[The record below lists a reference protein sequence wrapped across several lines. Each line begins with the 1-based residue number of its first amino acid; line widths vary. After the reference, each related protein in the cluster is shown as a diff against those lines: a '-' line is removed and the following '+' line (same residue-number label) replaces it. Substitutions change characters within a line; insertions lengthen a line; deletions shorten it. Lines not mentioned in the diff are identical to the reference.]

1 MLPTKRQTGREETM
15 PPVNE
20 QAIMR
25 RVAWRLVPLL
35 GIGYFVN
42 ALDRSNVAV
51 AALTMNK
58 ALGFTAAEYG
68 LGAGAFF
75 WSYILFQVPSNVVLA
90 RLGARRWIAT
100 IMLAWGL
107 CSGATALVTGVSS
120 FVVVRF
126 LLGVAEA
133 GYFSGVIFF
142 MTRWF
147 PGRYRGRA
155 MGIFYAFAALAV
167 STGAPISGNI
177 LALHGWMGLQGWQW
191 VFLIEAAPA
200 LLLAAICPFVLCDQ
214 PADAHWL
221 APDERRWL
229 QDRLLAEQR
238 QAIGHSAGVLQILRS
253 TCVILLTIAY
263 ICIGFGVYANVF
275 FLPLIIKDLGY
286 SNIIVSY
293 LAAIPAALGAAGMIL
308 VSRSSDRSGER
319 MLHVTIPT
327 LVAALGLIM
336 TGLTI
341 GRPLAEMI
349 SLCVVGCAIS
359 AALPTFWNLPTAYL
373 GAGTAAAGI
382 ATINSVGNISG
393 YLAPQLVGLLR
404 DATGTYAVAM
414 LVVGGMVLLAAALLP
429 LAAASARGL
438 GAMEREQPPAPA

>member
-1 MLPTKRQTGREETM
+1 MA
-15 PPVNE
+15 PVSE

-42 ALDRSNVAV
+42 ALDRTNVAV

-75 WSYILFQVPSNVVLA
+75 WSYILFQVPSNVVLS
-90 RLGARRWIAT
+90 RLGARRWIAI

-107 CSGATALVTGVSS
+107 CSGATSLVTGVTS
-120 FVVVRF
+120 FVIVRF

-147 PGRYRGRA
+147 PDRHRCRA
-155 MGIFYAFAALAV
+155 MGLFYAFAALAV

-177 LALHGWMGLQGWQW
+177 LALHGWLGLQGWQW

-200 LLLAAICPFVLCDQ
+200 LLLAAICPFVLCDK

-221 APDERRWL
+221 THDERQWL
-229 QDRLLAEQR
+229 DGRLLAEQR
-238 QAIGHSAGVLQILRS
+238 QAVGHSAGIVQILR
-253 TCVILLTIAY
+253 TPCLVLLTIAY
-263 ICIGFGVYANVF
+263 LCIGFGVYANVF

-286 SNIIVSY
+286 SNIVVSY
-293 LAAIPAALGAAGMIL
+293 LAAGPAALGAAGMIL

-336 TGLTI
+336 TGLTV

-359 AALPTFWNLPTAYL
+359 SALPTFWNLPTAYL

-382 ATINSVGNISG
+382 AVINSVGNISG

-414 LVVGGMVLLAAALLP
+414 LVVGGIVLVAAALLP
-429 LAAASARGL
+429 VAAASARGV
-438 GAMEREQPPAPA
+438 GTVDDRERPPAPA

>member
-1 MLPTKRQTGREETM
+1 MA
-15 PPVNE
+15 PVNE
-20 QAIMR
+20 KAIMQ

-42 ALDRSNVAV
+42 ALDRTNVAV

-58 ALGFTAAEYG
+58 SLGFTAAEYG

-147 PGRYRGRA
+147 PDRYRCRA

-177 LALHGWMGLQGWQW
+177 LALHGWLSLQGWQW
-191 VFLIEAAPA
+191 IFLIEAAPA

-214 PADAHWL
+214 PADAQWL
-221 APDERRWL
+221 TQDERQWL
-229 QDRLLAEQR
+229 QSSLLAEQR
-238 QAIGHSAGVLQILRS
+238 DAFGHSASIWQTLRS
-253 TCVILLTIAY
+253 PCVVLLTIAY
-263 ICIGFGVYANVF
+263 LCIGFGVYANVF
-275 FLPLIIKDLGY
+275 FLPLIIKDLGF
-286 SNIIVSY
+286 SNITVSY

-308 VSRSSDRSGER
+308 VSRSSDRTGER

-349 SLCVVGCAIS
+349 SLSVVGCAIS
-359 AALPTFWNLPTAYL
+359 AALPTFWNLPTAWL

-382 ATINSVGNISG
+382 ATINSIGNISG

-404 DATGTYAVAM
+404 DMTGTYAAAM
-414 LVVGGMVLLAAALLP
+414 FVVGGMGLVAAALLP
-429 LAAASARGL
+429 LAAATSARGL
-438 GAMEREQPPAPA
+438 GAIDHREQPPARA

>member
-1 MLPTKRQTGREETM
+1 MA
-15 PPVNE
+15 PVSE
-20 QAIMR
+20 KAIMR
-25 RVAWRLVPLL
+25 SVAWRLVPLL

-90 RLGARRWIAT
+90 RMGARRWIAI

-107 CSGATALVTGVSS
+107 CSGATALASGVTS
-120 FVVVRF
+120 FAIVRF

-147 PGRYRGRA
+147 PDRYRCRA
-155 MGIFYAFAALAV
+155 MGLFYASAALAV

-177 LALHGWMGLQGWQW
+177 LALHGWLGLQGWQW
-191 VFLIEAAPA
+191 IFLIEAAPA
-200 LLLAAICPFVLCDQ
+200 LVLAAICPFVLCDK
-214 PADAHWL
+214 PADA
-221 APDERRWL
+221 RWL
-229 QDRLLAEQR
+229 TSDEKQWLETRLLGEQR
-238 QAIGHSAGVLQILRS
+238 QAAGHSAGIWQTFRS
-253 TCVILLTIAY
+253 PCVVLLTIAY
-263 ICIGFGVYANVF
+263 LCIGFGVYANVF

-286 SNIIVSY
+286 SNIVVSY

-319 MLHVTIPT
+319 MLHVTVPT
-327 LVAALGLIM
+327 LVAALGLIV

-349 SLCVVGCAIS
+349 SLSVVGLAIS
-359 AALPTFWNLPTAYL
+359 SALPTFWNLPTAYL

-382 ATINSVGNISG
+382 AAINSVGNISG
-393 YLAPQLVGLLR
+393 YFAPQLVGLLR

-414 LVVGGMVLLAAALLP
+414 LVIGAIVLVAAALLP
-429 LAAASARGL
+429 LAAAASARGI
-438 GAMEREQPPAPA
+438 GAVDEREQPPAPA